1 MKIFPQTFPS
11 DFSSSFLCTI
21 YFTFLTNASLIQIY
35 PPKHLSVSLH
45 RLSSRYPC
53 TVGMP
58 GGQVAGG
65 RGGVGRRWGRGR
77 SAISARRRGVALQLR
92 LRLPLRAPLELDG
105 LLDGVRVD
113 ELHHADLLGYGLA
126 HLLRGQVR
134 DLRQGTVRDGY
145 REIIDTVENPR
156 TIHDRLIH
164 QCLGFLSSIVANDS

>member
-21 YFTFLTNASLIQIY
+21 YCTFLNNASLIQIY

-65 RGGVGRRWGRGR
+65 RRGVGRRWGRGR
-77 SAISARRRGVALQLR
+77 SSISTRRRGVALQLR

-134 DLRQGTVRDGY
+134 DLGTVSDEY
-145 REIIDTVENPR
+145 REVIHIEKNPG
-156 TIHDRLIH
+156 TIRNILLRKSR
-164 QCLGFLSSIVANDS
+164 CLNCLLLFAND